1 MATVTLRYWAA
12 ARDAAGVASETV
24 SGRTLEDALA
34 AGLRQAAARG
44 RERQLAAVLARCSYL
59 VDGAPAGTRPRSA
72 VELAE
77 ESTVE
82 VLPPFAGG

>member
-12 ARDAAGVASETV
+12 ARDAAGVASDIV
-24 SGRTLEDALA
+24 SGRTLEEALA

-44 RERQLAAVLARCSYL
+44 REQELTAVLARCSFL
-59 VDGAPAGTRPRSA
+59 VNGAPAGTRPRA
-72 VELAE
+72 AIELAE
-77 ESTVE
+77 AATVE